1 MSAVTTA
8 QAGTLAYAFRFFNH
22 RLFDGCLPD
31 AMVIL
36 HRKEGARGY
45 YRSDAYR
52 ARREEAEQPFVN
64 EIALNPDAFAG
75 RTDRQI
81 LSTLVHEMCHL
92 WQAVWGQDYKAG
104 VHNKEWVRRME
115 AVGLIPSATG
125 EPGGKQTGRRVT
137 HYIAMDG
144 PFDRACNELLLYVS
158 FQYESMPTAAKA
170 KRKTVK
176 RVKLTC
182 PLHPH
187 VEVRAA
193 PGTRVCCAD
202 CGELL
207 AEGG

>member
-22 RLFDGCLPD
+22 RLFGGCLPD

-36 HRKEGARGY
+36 HRKNGARGY
-45 YRSDAYR
+45 HQSDAYR
-52 ARREEAEQPFVN
+52 ARSEDAAQPFVN

-92 WQAVWGQDYKAG
+92 WQAVWGQHYRAG
-104 VHNKEWVRRME
+104 AHNKEWVRKME
-115 AVGLIPSATG
+115 AIGLIPSATG
-125 EPGGKQTGRRVT
+125 EPGGRQTGRRVT
-137 HYIAMDG
+137 HYIKMGG
-144 PFDRACNELLLYVS
+144 PFDRACDELLLYVH
-158 FQYESMPTAAKA
+158 FQYESLPPPPKA
-170 KRKTVK
+170 QRETVK
-176 RVKLTC
+176 RVKLAC
-182 PLHPH
+182 PLHPD

-193 PGTRVCCAD
+193 AGTRVCCAE

-207 AEGG
+207 TEGE